1 MMKWAAIVLL
11 ASAPASADPL
21 VRAITRHEEGDVT
34 ALRTRLPDDSAR
46 CALGVVYIFRDDLT
60 RAALHLEGCAA
71 MRIAP
76 SVKGWVRLAV
86 PALSERL
93 RLSELAELTVT
104 TEPPGLAVTIDTVP
118 GEVFT
123 AAAPI
128 WLPAGTHE
136 LRAGDVPVPV
146 TVTVT
151 VRARTRAVARLA
163 LPPEALR
170 PQIDP
175 RVTVMRANDCALLRK
190 GSGSRTCKLGR
201 DDDDPSYYWDDPDYV
216 PPRYPTW
223 PGSRHHD
230 PIAMILQ
237 TAEEL

>member
-1 MMKWAAIVLL
+1 MKCAATAIVLL

-21 VRAITRHEEGDVT
+21 VRAITRHQEMDVT
-34 ALRTRLPDDSAR
+34 ALRTRLPEDSAR

-60 RAALHLEGCAA
+60 RAALHLAGCAA

-76 SVKGWVRLAV
+76 GVAGWVRLAA
-86 PALSERL
+86 PALGERL
-93 RLSELAELTVT
+93 RLSELAEVTVT

-118 GEVFT
+118 GEVFA

-128 WLPAGTHE
+128 WLPTGTHE
-136 LRAGDVPVPV
+136 LRAGDAS
-146 TVTVT
+146 TVVK
-151 VRARTRAVARLA
+151 VHARTRTAVRLA

-170 PQIDP
+170 PQLDP
-175 RVTVMRANDCALLRK
+175 RVAVMRANDCALLRK
-190 GSGSRTCKLGR
+190 RGGGGSGKCQLGR
-201 DDDDPSYYWDDPDYV
+201 DDDDAAYYWDDPDYV

-223 PGSRHHD
+223 PGSRQHD
-230 PIAMILQ
+230 PVARILQ